1 MNDER
6 YTVQIIFDE
15 RMLRAVNSSVEYTL
29 KKWTGEGNID
39 QETLFEIRPILQGA
53 ILEFEFAR
61 DMG

>member
-1 MNDER
+1 MNDESH
-6 YTVQIIFDE
+6 TVQIIFDE
-15 RMLRAVNSSVEYTL
+15 RMLRAVSSSVEYTL

-39 QETLFEIRPILQGA
+39 QQTLFEIRPILHGA

>member
-29 KKWTGEGNID
+29 KKWTGEGDID
-39 QETLFEIRPILQGA
+39 QETLFEIRPLLQGA
-53 ILEFEFAR
+53 ILEFEFNR
-61 DMG
+61 